1 MKLLLE
7 AGSDDPEPSL
17 SYAVYR
23 LRQLDAPLDAHSP
36 LFILFVFSMAY
47 IFNICLLPSFDFIL
61 CCFCFLF
68 SFFPH
73 FPPFKY
79 LQ

>member
-7 AGSDDPEPSL
+7 AGSDDPELSL

-47 IFNICLLPSFDFIL
+47 IFNICLLP
-61 CCFCFLF
+61 
-68 SFFPH
+68 
-73 FPPFKY
+73 
-79 LQ
+79 